1 MLLPASPSV
10 AGVLASLS
18 LTVTGVAGVSACLV
32 ASVGASVLYAADV
45 SSAGSVVFSSF
56 TSAFVVGSVAALS
69 SVTGVSTF
77 TSSVLT
83 SFFASLVEAS
93 AFSEVACTAV
103 SLASACT
110 VCVPKPNKL
119 NPINTLAAPIVN
131 LRIKKCY

>member
-83 SFFASLVEAS
+83 SFFV
-93 AFSEVACTAV
+93 
-103 SLASACT
+103 
-110 VCVPKPNKL
+110 
-119 NPINTLAAPIVN
+119 
-131 LRIKKCY
+131 

>member
-83 SFFASLVEAS
+83 SFFVSLVEVS
-93 AFSEVACTAV
+93 TFSEVACTVV

-110 VCVPKPNKL
+110 VGVPKPNKL

-131 LRIKKCY
+131 LRIEKCC